1 MPNISKSAKL
11 YQERRQ
17 PDIRKTWRGP
27 GPILNLDANLANHLE
42 LKPPLPLPETNINPT
57 APDNTK
63 TVVWPFG
70 DKYAT

>member
-17 PDIRKTWRGP
+17 PDIRKTYRGP
-27 GPILNLDANLANHLE
+27 GPYVDLWANKAHHLDLA
-42 LKPPLPLPETNINPT
+42 PPLPAPETKIDT
-57 APDNTK
+57 AAPDSTR
-63 TVVWPFG
+63 TTVWPFG